1 VNASF
6 DLPNV
11 ERLATGAVGEPGQ
24 RTFYLQARE
33 GPQVV
38 TLKLEK
44 QQVGA
49 LCTFLEN
56 LLADMPVPEDDSIS
70 ASLEVPIE
78 PDWVVGSLGVTY
90 DEDTDR
96 FSIVAEELVP
106 EEEDGAV
113 ARFGATRSQIAAFV
127 RYGATLV
134 EAGRPPCPL
143 CGNPLDPR
151 GHVCPRLNGHGP
163 PTP

>member
-1 VNASF
+1 MNQSF

-33 GPQVV
+33 GPKVV

-49 LCTFLEN
+49 LCTYLEN
-56 LLADMPVPEDDSIS
+56 LLADLPTPEDPDAS
-70 ASLEVPIE
+70 AALEAPIE
-78 PDWVVGSLGVTY
+78 PDWTVGSLGVTY
-90 DEDTDR
+90 DEDSDR
-96 FSIVAEELVP
+96 VLIVAEEMVA
-106 EEEDGAV
+106 EEEEGAI
-113 ARFGATRSQIAAFV
+113 ARFGATRSQVAAFAKH
-127 RYGATLV
+127 GASLV